1 MEFVSISRT
10 VENAKGRIAL
20 ISTLSERIQI
30 IIRWYPIEMV
40 NRNVEVEEMA
50 EGQICRGHWIMMII
64 AHMKSTLGTGS
75 TVTMIII
82 IFKIHVLTSIIPVTP
97 SPIPIIMMHP
107 RGITALLPV
116 LGKCVECDQSPHG
129 MVYRY

>member
-1 MEFVSISRT
+1 MEFVLIPKT
-10 VENAKGRIAL
+10 VENVKGRIVL
-20 ISTLSERIQI
+20 TSTLPEKIQT
-30 IIRWYPIEMV
+30 IIRWYLIEVV
-40 NRNVEVEEMA
+40 NRNEEVEETV
-50 EGQICRGHWIMMII
+50 EGQTCQDQCITTII

-75 TVTMIII
+75 TVTMIIL